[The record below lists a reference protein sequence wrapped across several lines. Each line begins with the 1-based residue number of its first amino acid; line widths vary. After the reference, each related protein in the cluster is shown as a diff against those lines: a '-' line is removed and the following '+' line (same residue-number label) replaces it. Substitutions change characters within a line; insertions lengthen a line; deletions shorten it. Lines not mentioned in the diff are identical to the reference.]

1 MADNHTTAPTT
12 GASDQV
18 LALWMLERMRDS
30 ERFLGVIKAART
42 GGQRDVLDTPDYTAL
57 HQDRLKK
64 LYQSDTEDDEPISSS
79 TAAKI
84 DAVMKRDLLSSK
96 EELLEKALAAYLDQ
110 HPEVGKDLPS
120 DWQTTFDAAQAEIE
134 GRTSGAF
141 EPGFTAGLAA
151 AARQELSRQN
161 EASPTRDAGIER
173 E

>member
-1 MADNHTTAPTT
+1 MANNHTTMPTAD
-12 GASDQV
+12 ASDQA

-30 ERFLGVIKAART
+30 DRFLGVIKAARAT
-42 GGQRDVLDTPDYTAL
+42 GQRDVLDTPDYTAR

-64 LYQSDTEDDEPISSS
+64 LYQSDSEEEEPIPSS

-84 DAVMKRDLLSSK
+84 EALLKRDLLSSK
-96 EELLEKALAAYLDQ
+96 EELLEKALAAYLEQ
-110 HPEVGKDLPS
+110 HPEGGKDLPS
-120 DWQTTFDAAQAEIE
+120 HWQTTFEAAQAEIE

-151 AARQELSRQN
+151 QARQELSQQIT
-161 EASPTRDAGIER
+161 ADKTRDTGRER

>member
-1 MADNHTTAPTT
+1 MANNHTTMPTAD
-12 GASDQV
+12 ASDQA

-30 ERFLGVIKAART
+30 DRFLRVLKAARAS
-42 GGQRDVLDTPDYTAL
+42 GQRDALDTPDYIDR

-64 LYQSDTEDDEPISSS
+64 LYQSETEEEEDIPPT

-84 DAVMKRDLLSSK
+84 EALLKRDMLSSK
-96 EELLEKALAAYLDQ
+96 EELLEKALAAYLEQ
-110 HPEVGKDLPS
+110 HAQGGKDLPS
-120 DWQTTFDAAQAEIE
+120 DWQTTFEAAQAEIE

-151 AARQELSRQN
+151 QARQELSRQN
-161 EASPTRDAGIER
+161 ETDKTRDTGRER